1 MSQEELARKLA
12 VSRQAVSKW
21 ECGDALPSTENLFA
35 LAELYGVGMATLMDD
50 VRNDAREEDRR
61 AGYDVEP
68 RAACSEAGTAADA
81 DVPGSDPAPPAR
93 QKPSGRWLKIACLAL
108 LGIVA
113 ATFIVCCVAAKPDLL
128 VIEGTVV
135 ASDRASD
142 DFVVDLGHG
151 YDYRYWVIS
160 VDSNTMYSHA
170 IEQDGEAPEETETD
184 PFAPAVGQHVQVSI
198 KTHAQNAPQT
208 TNLAESVC
216 VRRRG
221 NRDGRDERGM
231 RGSRAA
237 RGAHRA

>member
-1 MSQEELARKLA
+1 MNGQLAQRLYGLRRANGLSQEELARKLA

-81 DVPGSDPAPPAR
+81 DVPGSDSAPPAR

-113 ATFIVCCVAAKPDLL
+113 ATFIVCCVAAKPDLH

-142 DFVVDLGHG
+142 DFVVDLGRG

-184 PFAPAVGQHVQVSI
+184 PFAPAIGQHVQVSI
-198 KTHAQNAPQT
+198 KTHAQNAPQA

-216 VRRRG
+216 VIEQAEG
-221 NRDGRDERGM
+221 E
-231 RGSRAA
+231 S
-237 RGAHRA
+237 